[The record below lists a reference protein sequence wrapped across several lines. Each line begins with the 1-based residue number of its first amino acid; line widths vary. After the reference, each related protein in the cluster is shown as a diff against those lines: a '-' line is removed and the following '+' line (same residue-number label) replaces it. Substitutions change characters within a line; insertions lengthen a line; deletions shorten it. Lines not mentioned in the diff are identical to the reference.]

1 MKNFWIAAISL
12 MAAVSLAACGAS
24 APAASSSPSSEAVS
38 SGVVSSEEASSEST
52 PEESDASPD
61 FQQLEK
67 MSAPRY
73 VGVVD
78 DFAVNDAGE
87 TVLIM
92 KPSHGGDAN
101 GSLNIA
107 LTKDTSYTIEDG
119 ALANGAELEIFYV
132 LNEKNEAVAVQVNDT
147 DEVPAGSD
155 GLPDFD
161 MEESV
166 SYDGVVLSVSF
177 DPSNPKEGSIEMT
190 DFDGQMP
197 YVFHFNEET
206 TVEGIDLKEIQPQ
219 TKLHIEHSQISTRSL
234 PPQSN
239 AFSIS
244 PYQSDAQ

>member
-38 SGVVSSEEASSEST
+38 SGVVSSEKASSEST

-61 FQQLEK
+61 SQQLEK

-101 GSLNIA
+101 GSL
-107 LTKDTSYTIEDG
+107 K
-119 ALANGAELEIFYV
+119 
-132 LNEKNEAVAVQVNDT
+132 AVAVQINDT

-206 TVEGIDLKEIQPQ
+206 TVKEIQPQ

>member
-24 APAASSSPSSEAVS
+24 APSSSPSSEAVS
-38 SGVVSSEEASSEST
+38 SGVVSSEKASSEST

-61 FQQLEK
+61 SQQLEK

-107 LTKDTSYTIEDG
+107 LKIPLT
-119 ALANGAELEIFYV
+119 
-132 LNEKNEAVAVQVNDT
+132 
-147 DEVPAGSD
+147 P
-155 GLPDFD
+155 
-161 MEESV
+161 
-166 SYDGVVLSVSF
+166 
-177 DPSNPKEGSIEMT
+177 
-190 DFDGQMP
+190 
-197 YVFHFNEET
+197 
-206 TVEGIDLKEIQPQ
+206 
-219 TKLHIEHSQISTRSL
+219 
-234 PPQSN
+234 
-239 AFSIS
+239 
-244 PYQSDAQ
+244 